1 MGPEDALAATT
12 EAVSAGASLADAAS
26 ADSVEA
32 VRGAAERTAEALSI
46 PVEQPGDPATF
57 AALQAEIRR
66 LAEEQDAVILAHSYE
81 RPEIQDVAD
90 HVGDSL
96 MLSRVA
102 ASAPQSTIVF
112 CGVSFMA
119 ETAKILSPSK
129 RVLLP
134 DLGARCSLADSISAD
149 QLRHWKAEHPGAVV
163 VSYVNTTA
171 EVKAESDYCCT
182 SSNARRVIEAV
193 PSDRPILFLPDLFL
207 GLWLQRVTG
216 RKLHIWLG
224 ECHVH
229 AGIRAEDVMRWRE
242 SEPGAD
248 LLVHPECGCTSQ
260 VIEAAGESAHILS
273 TEGMVTYAE
282 RSAAPSFLIATE
294 IGILHRL
301 TSRVPGKRFV
311 PINRDAVCQY
321 MKLTTL
327 PKVRDAL
334 ALGQHEIS
342 VPADVAARARLA
354 LERMVSIG

>member
-1 MGPEDALAATT
+1 MAGVPAGRPAHPALPPRQTLSKA
-12 EAVSAGASLADAAS
+12 EALR
-26 ADSVEA
+26 E
-32 VRGAAERTAEALSI
+32 AAERDASAHAI
-46 PVEQPGDPATF
+46 PVEPAGDPATF
-57 AALQAEIRR
+57 PALQAEIRR
-66 LAEEQDAVILAHSYE
+66 LAKEQDAVILSHSYE

-134 DLGARCSLADSISAD
+134 DTRAGCSLADSITAE
-149 QLRHWKAEHPGAVV
+149 QLIEWKARHPGAVV

-171 EVKAESDYCCT
+171 AVKAETDYCCT
-182 SSNARRVIEAV
+182 SSNARRVIEAI
-193 PSDRPILFLPDLFL
+193 PAETEILFLPDMFL
-207 GLWLQRVTG
+207 GMWLQRVTG
-216 RKLHIWLG
+216 RKMHIWLG

-229 AGIRAEDVMRWRE
+229 AGIRAEDVERWRAA
-242 SEPGAD
+242 EPGAD

-260 VIEAAGESAHILS
+260 VIDAAESSGTPAHILS

-282 RSAAPSFLIATE
+282 ASSAPTFLIATE
-294 IGILHRL
+294 VGILHRL
-301 TSRVPGKRFV
+301 NARVPGKRFV
-311 PINRDAVCQY
+311 PVNREAVCQY

-327 PKVRDAL
+327 PKVLDAL
-334 ALGQHEIS
+334 RLGQHEITI
-342 VPADVAARARLA
+342 PADVADRARLA
-354 LERMVSIG
+354 LERMIAIG